1 VINHWFVTRPKR
13 RLVLLVDALK
23 AFMAVAQGEVWRG
36 NRALHLLYEDA
47 LETAGVKA
55 PGERRDQRAGGGRT
69 YAAWLYA
76 YGLWFE
82 DSDGRVWPTF
92 AGQDLLEG
100 RQPMDILLYQ
110 LLNFQY
116 PSPYSQ
122 SKGVKIHDRFHRIF
136 PFRFLLKLLL
146 EPRLGGIL
154 RQREIGLYVI
164 TRAENERSYDRIV
177 EDIETDRTLGSSDA
191 NISALLGDG
200 WQRHYTKRGNVGE
213 LYDVANTFICNLEFT
228 GLIDRTDE
236 PGTIKIRDGKED
248 IVRTLLS
255 RQPTFLN
262 SWDRPE
268 VFQRKYGL
276 GPHHLRDNRR
286 FGQVRPIT
294 RGDAE
299 AKKVV
304 WTYYAITANEPLI
317 QLDDRLYQ
325 RISEQTGVQLNR
337 TREIIEGLG
346 VAPSYEWF
354 EERYIQLAYSGPEG
368 AKAFEKSTAG
378 IFGENGLG
386 FKTEWIGTRPNS
398 PDVLVLAIPENQD
411 GYFGI
416 LDSKAYKDYNL
427 PGDHQRR
434 MFVEYI
440 PRYRTLNYSGQ
451 TLQLKFFGY
460 IAGGFQG
467 DMASKLQRIAD
478 RSNVSGFAMSAKNVV
493 KLVRKHRENP
503 FTQEEL
509 LRIFNLND
517 EVCEAEFSSTGAV
530 YEA

>member
-23 AFMAVAQGEVWRG
+23 AFMVVAQGEVWRG
-36 NRALHLLYEDA
+36 NRALHVLYENA

-55 PGERRDQRAGGGRT
+55 RGKRRDERAGGGRT
-69 YAAWLYA
+69 YAAWLHA

-82 DSDGRVWPTF
+82 DSDGIVWPTF

-100 RQPMDILLYQ
+100 RQPRDILLHQ

-122 SKGVKIHDRFHRIF
+122 RVKIHERFHRIF

-146 EPRLGGIL
+146 EPRLEGVL

-164 TRAENERSYDRIV
+164 TRAENEHSYNRV
-177 EDIETDRTLGSSDA
+177 VQDIETDRVLGSSDA
-191 NISALLGDG
+191 NISALLGDN
-200 WQRHYTKRGNVGE
+200 WQKCYTKRGNVAE

-236 PGTIKIRDGKED
+236 PGTIKIRDGEED
-248 IVRTLLS
+248 TVKKLLS
-255 RQPTFLN
+255 RKPKIIDR
-262 SWDRPE
+262 WDKPE

-276 GPHHLRDNRR
+276 GPYHLRDNRK
-286 FGQVRPIT
+286 FGKVRPIT
-294 RGDAE
+294 CGDAE

-337 TREIIEGLG
+337 TRKIIEKLG

-368 AKAFEKSTAG
+368 ARAFEKATAG

-386 FKTEWIGTRPNS
+386 FKTEWIGSRPNS
-398 PDVLVLAIPENQD
+398 PDVLVIAIPENQD

-440 PRYRTLNYSGQ
+440 PRYSTFKYSGQ
-451 TLQLKFFGY
+451 SLQLKFFGY

-478 RSNVSGFAMSAKNVV
+478 ESNVSGFAMSAKNVV

-509 LRIFNLND
+509 LRIFNSNH
-517 EVCEAEFSSTGAV
+517 EVREAEFSSTGSGL
-530 YEA
+530 